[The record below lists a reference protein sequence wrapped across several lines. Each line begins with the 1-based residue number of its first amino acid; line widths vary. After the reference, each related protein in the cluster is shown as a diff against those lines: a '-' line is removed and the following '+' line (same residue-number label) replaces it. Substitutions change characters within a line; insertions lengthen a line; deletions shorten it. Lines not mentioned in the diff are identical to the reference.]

1 MITVSHIG
9 KKNLL
14 EDCLNILRIKL
25 EKNCLMK
32 DILILPIENKIII
45 IIIKSTTNFPK
56 EKSLMDLNTN
66 INFRVLMLRNRN
78 IKDVQESNQTL
89 NTTKFIKNHLQYK
102 NLDKFN
108 HLTIKI
114 YVYSFKKSKNTLL
127 SFIVI

>member
-1 MITVSHIG
+1 MITVNHIG

-14 EDCLNILRIKL
+14 EDCLNILHIKL

-32 DILILPIENKIII
+32 DILILPIKIII

-89 NTTKFIKNHLQYK
+89 HTSKFIKNHLQYM
-102 NLDKFN
+102 NLDEFN
-108 HLTIKI
+108 HLTIKN
-114 YVYSFKKSKNTLL
+114 SCT
-127 SFIVI
+127 FI

>member
-1 MITVSHIG
+1 MITVNHIG

-14 EDCLNILRIKL
+14 EDCLSILHIKL

-32 DILILPIENKIII
+32 DILILPIKKII

-56 EKSLMDLNTN
+56 ERSLIDLNTN
-66 INFRVLMLRNRN
+66 INFRLLMLRNRN

-89 NTTKFIKNHLQYK
+89 HTTKFIKNHLQYK

-114 YVYSFKKSKNTLL
+114 MYIHLKSLKAHYYHLL
-127 SFIVI
+127 

>member
-1 MITVSHIG
+1 
-9 KKNLL
+9 
-14 EDCLNILRIKL
+14 
-25 EKNCLMK
+25 
-32 DILILPIENKIII
+32 
-45 IIIKSTTNFPK
+45 
-56 EKSLMDLNTN
+56 MDLNTN

-89 NTTKFIKNHLQYK
+89 HTTKFIKNHLQYK

-127 SFIVI
+127 LLFIVT

>member
-1 MITVSHIG
+1 
-9 KKNLL
+9 
-14 EDCLNILRIKL
+14 
-25 EKNCLMK
+25 MK

-89 NTTKFIKNHLQYK
+89 HTTKFIKNHLQYK

-127 SFIVI
+127 LLFIVT